1 LQQLT
6 HIRRVN
12 DERGIAMVMVVLITA
27 MLLLLS
33 GVMID
38 VVQSDSTR
46 SNTTVQRGTALAA
59 AEAGI
64 DNYLSKL
71 VDDNQYYLH
80 DVAAGESTRQSG
92 ATVVSS
98 SCSPSPT
105 PAAWTGQGSTWTYPN
120 GKDQWC
126 SLGNGYEF
134 NLQVTGPSAGSQV
147 VDIVATGRKT
157 GTTKNYRILEEQV
170 RPSSVADFL
179 MLTNSNYNVG
189 ATATTYG
196 KIYAGENSTGTVK
209 YNINHQGTAYG
220 NLYAEGSI
228 TGNPTLAGTPPAQEY
243 TGSAGTIRSVIKT
256 PINFSNFTTSL
267 TDIRRAADL
276 NLVAGQKVYDLNNSN
291 YDVWKLT
298 FNSAGTLNIA
308 GCKDSGSNNPEDVK
322 PTSCTTVSTNLPIPT
337 NGAIYAQQ
345 SVMISD
351 GTSTCGSPVITGNC
365 VNGRVT
371 VASNNDVIVGD
382 NLDYVQTGDDV
393 LGLIA
398 ANDVIV
404 AQWAPY
410 NLNWRAAV
418 LAQTGAR
425 HSASSDGSH
434 GTAVF
439 TGSTTSNGSPFMDMF
454 QTRVYNYDASLQY
467 LEPPWFPTI
476 DYAYTVLLYREL
488 PAP

>member
-1 LQQLT
+1 MQRLIPSRL
-6 HIRRVN
+6 H
-12 DERGIAMVMVVLITA
+12 DEQGIAMTFVILMTA

-33 GVMID
+33 VALIN
-38 VVQSDSTR
+38 VVSDDSTQA
-46 SNTTVQRGTALAA
+46 NTSIQRGTALAA

-92 ATVVSS
+92 AVTTAG
-98 SCSPSPT
+98 SCSSTPT
-105 PAAWTGQGSTWTYPN
+105 PATWTGGTTWTYPN

-126 SLGNGYEF
+126 SVGNGYEF
-134 NLQVTGPSAGSQV
+134 NLQVTAPSSGSQV
-147 VDIVATGRKT
+147 VDIVSSGRKT
-157 GTTKNYRILEEQV
+157 GTTNNYRALEIQV

-220 NLYAEGSI
+220 NLYAEGTV

-243 TGSAGTIRSVIKT
+243 TGAAGTIRAQIKT
-256 PINFSNFTTSL
+256 PIDFSNFTTSL
-267 TDIRRAADL
+267 VDIKRAADL
-276 NLVAGQKVYDLNNSN
+276 NGSTFDLSN
-291 YDVWKLT
+291 PAYNIYKLT
-298 FNSAGTLNIA
+298 FNSSGTVGIQ
-308 GCKDSGSNNPEDVK
+308 GCKYTSAPETTKPTNCTTLSGSPF
-322 PTSCTTVSTNLPIPT
+322 TVPA
-337 NGAIYAQQ
+337 NGAIYSPV

-351 GTSTCGSPVITGNC
+351 GTSTCGSPTITGNC

-371 VASNNDVIVGD
+371 VASNNDIIVGD

-410 NLNWRAAV
+410 DLNWRAAV

-439 TGSTTSNGSPFMDMF
+439 TGSTTSNGSPYMDMF
-454 QTRVYNYDASLQY
+454 KTRVYNYDASLQY

-488 PAP
+488 SAP